1 MNEISVFDLKSI
13 LENNANNAL
22 IIDVR
27 RQDERDECYI
37 NGTIH
42 IPLDELPLRLD
53 EVIELAQHKHLCFYC
68 RSGAR
73 SANAT
78 TVFLQA
84 GFTNVSNVKGGILDW
99 QKAGFQIIKKEN

>member
-1 MNEISVFDLKSI
+1 MNKISVLKLKSI
-13 LENNANNAL
+13 LENESQNSI

-27 RQDERDECYI
+27 RYDEREQGYI

-42 IPLDELPLRLD
+42 IPLDELSIKLD
-53 EVIELAQHKHLCFYC
+53 DVIEMAKDKNLYFYC
-68 RSGAR
+68 GSGAR

-84 GFTNVSNVKGGILDW
+84 GFKNTANVKGGILEW
-99 QKAGFQIIKKEN
+99 EKAGFEITK